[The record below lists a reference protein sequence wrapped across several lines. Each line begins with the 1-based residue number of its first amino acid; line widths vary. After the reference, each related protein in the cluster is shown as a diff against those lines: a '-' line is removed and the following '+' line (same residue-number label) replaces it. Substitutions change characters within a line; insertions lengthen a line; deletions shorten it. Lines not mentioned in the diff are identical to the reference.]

1 MSYIGGSMDGLM
13 TKCGGICMVH
23 ELSILFCMTVLVI
36 IDNRMGGWLASG
48 RFIIREVGKRL
59 V

>member
-1 MSYIGGSMDGLM
+1 MDGLM